1 MKKKERSLFLVL
13 LITFLFCSEAALA
26 DRIFINEIIN
36 FKESNHLLLQEVNRI
51 SPGMSNTLKY
61 LLFGV
66 GFLILVLL
74 IIIIYRV
81 VKSKKQPF
89 SQVSVVTSSSPGK
102 SYSDQEETRK
112 IPPSQTEDSPSPD
125 KAPVFMNLGAELVV
139 QSGENQGKQFVLN
152 KQETTIGRTGARKN
166 DVELMDDTVSKQ
178 QAAIFYDKV
187 NKQFYIRNESTT
199 NQTKVNNRIITE
211 PVVLHFDDMIQMG
224 KTVVV
229 FKKT

>member
-1 MKKKERSLFLVL
+1 MKIKEGSLFLVL
-13 LITFLFCSEAALA
+13 LITFLFCSKSALA
-26 DRIFINEIIN
+26 DRIFINDIIN
-36 FKESNHLLLQEVNRI
+36 SKGSNHSLLQEVNSI

-61 LLFGV
+61 LLFGG

-74 IIIIYRV
+74 IILIFQL

-89 SQVSVVTSSSPGK
+89 SQVSVETSSSPGK

-112 IPPSQTEDSPSPD
+112 IPPSQTEAAPAPD
-125 KAPVFMNLGAELVV
+125 KAQVFMSLGAELVV
-139 QSGENQGKQFVLN
+139 QSGENQGKQFILN

-166 DVELMDDTVSKQ
+166 DVELMDETVSKQ
-178 QAAIFYDKV
+178 QAVIFYDKV